1 LRASCLYCILISVS
15 DAPRPRPRILSE
27 WDMLRPTMEQRV
39 GSLSHRF
46 GSYWVPVVLDCCCA
60 WGRSGVLGCSSSSS
74 SVVSLSL
81 SELSPFGVDPLVARR
96 ACQDG
101 KGPQSAGCSS
111 VGVLGCNSRSTS
123 WFQ

>member
-1 LRASCLYCILISVS
+1 LPIMYLDFRLGCAKAETKNLERMGHASS
-15 DAPRPRPRILSE
+15 DHGAEIRIIEPSFWFVMGLCG
-27 WDMLRPTMEQRV
+27 V
-39 GSLSHRF
+39 GC
-46 GSYWVPVVLDCCCA
+46 GA

-74 SVVSLSL
+74 SVVSSSL
-81 SELSPFGVDPLVARR
+81 SEVSSFGVDPLVARR

-101 KGPQSAGCSS
+101 KGPQSAGRSG